1 MTMKLKYKRVLL
13 KLSGEM
19 FGGDRKEGI
28 DFKAVEKIA
37 SCLIEIKKKYPID
50 LAIVIGAGNI
60 FRGRMISEI
69 NFDRAQAD
77 YMGMLGTIINCLALQ
92 GEIER
97 LGGET
102 RLLSEITVTTVCE
115 PFIRRRALRHL
126 EKGRIVILGGG
137 TGNPFFTT
145 DSAAALKAT
154 ELKCDV
160 VLKGSNV
167 DGVYD
172 CDPKKNSLAK
182 KFDTLTYQYALE
194 KGLMVMDATAFAL
207 CQHEKIPI
215 IVFDA
220 SNLENIEKIIIG
232 EKIGT
237 LITEK

>member
-1 MTMKLKYKRVLL
+1 MELRYKRILL

-19 FGGDRKEGI
+19 FGGKKKNGI
-28 DFKAVEKIA
+28 DFDTVEKVA
-37 SCLIEIKKKYPID
+37 KCLIDLKKKYPVD
-50 LAIVIGAGNI
+50 LAVVIGAGNI
-60 FRGRMISEI
+60 FRGRMVSERK
-69 NFDRAQAD
+69 FDRAQAD
-77 YMGMLGTIINCLALQ
+77 YMGMLGTIINALALQ

-102 RLLSEITVTTVCE
+102 RLLSALNVASVCE

-126 EKGRIVILGGG
+126 EKGRIIILGGG
-137 TGNPFFTT
+137 TGSPFFTT

-154 ELKCDV
+154 ELQCDA

-172 CDPKKNSLAK
+172 CDPKINGNAT
-182 KFDTLTYQYALE
+182 KFESLTYQYALE

-220 SNLENIEKIIIG
+220 DNLDNVEKIITG

>member
-1 MTMKLKYKRVLL
+1 MTLKYKRILL

-19 FGGDRKEGI
+19 FGGNKKEGI
-28 DFKAVEKIA
+28 DFKSIEKIA
-37 SCLIEIKKKYPID
+37 ITLLNLKKKFSID
-50 LAIVIGAGNI
+50 LAVVIGAGNI
-60 FRGRMISEI
+60 FRGRMIDNR

-77 YMGMLGTIINCLALQ
+77 YMGMLATIINCLALQ

-97 LGGET
+97 LGGQT

-126 EKGRIVILGGG
+126 DKGRIVILGGG

-154 ELKCDV
+154 ELQCDV

-172 CDPKKNSLAK
+172 SDPKKNNEAK
-182 KFDTLTYQYALE
+182 KFERLTYQYALE
-194 KGLMVMDATAFAL
+194 KGLMVMDSTAFAL

-220 SNLENIEKIIIG
+220 NKLENLEKIITG
-232 EKIGT
+232 EKVGT
-237 LITEK
+237 LITE

>member
-1 MTMKLKYKRVLL
+1 MTLKYKRILL

-19 FGGDRKEGI
+19 FGGNKKEGI
-28 DFKAVEKIA
+28 DFKSIEKIA
-37 SCLIEIKKKYPID
+37 ITLLNLKKKFSID
-50 LAIVIGAGNI
+50 LAVVIGAGNI
-60 FRGRMISEI
+60 FRGRMIDNR

-77 YMGMLGTIINCLALQ
+77 YMGMLATIINCLALQ

-97 LGGET
+97 LGGQT

-126 EKGRIVILGGG
+126 DKGRIVILGGG

-154 ELKCDV
+154 ELQCDV

-172 CDPKKNSLAK
+172 SDPKKNSGAK
-182 KFDTLTYQYALE
+182 KFETLTYQYALE
-194 KGLMVMDATAFAL
+194 KGLMVMDSTAFAL

-220 SNLENIEKIIIG
+220 NKLENLEKIIAG
-232 EKIGT
+232 EKVGT
-237 LITEK
+237 LITE

>member
-1 MTMKLKYKRVLL
+1 MTMKLRYKRVLL
-13 KLSGEM
+13 KLSGEL
-19 FGGDRKEGI
+19 FSGDKKDGI
-28 DFKAVEKIA
+28 DFAAVEKVAKCVIN
-37 SCLIEIKKKYPID
+37 LKKKYPID

-60 FRGRMISEI
+60 FRGRMIDER

-77 YMGMLGTIINCLALQ
+77 YMGMLATIINCLALQ

-97 LGGET
+97 LGGEV
-102 RLLSEITVTTVCE
+102 RLMSAINMAAVCE

-126 EKGRIVILGGG
+126 NKGRIVILGGG

-154 ELKCDV
+154 ELECDV

-172 CDPKKNSLAK
+172 CDPKKNNGAK
-182 KFDTLTYQYALE
+182 KFETLTFQYALE

-220 SNLENIEKIIIG
+220 NNLDNLAKIISG
-232 EKIGT
+232 EKVGT

>member
-1 MTMKLKYKRVLL
+1 MELRYKRILL

-19 FGGDRKEGI
+19 FGGEKKKGI
-28 DFKAVEKIA
+28 DFDTVEKVA
-37 SCLIEIKKKYPID
+37 KCLINLKKKYPVD
-50 LAIVIGAGNI
+50 LAVVIGAGNI
-60 FRGRMISEI
+60 FRGRMASGRK
-69 NFDRAQAD
+69 FDRAQAD
-77 YMGMLGTIINCLALQ
+77 YMGMLGTIINALALQ

-102 RLLSEITVTTVCE
+102 RLLSALNVASVCE

-137 TGNPFFTT
+137 TGSPFFTT

-154 ELKCDV
+154 ELQCDA

-172 CDPKKNSLAK
+172 CDPKKNGNAT
-182 KFDTLTYQYALE
+182 KFETLTYQYALE

-220 SNLENIEKIIIG
+220 DNLDNVEKIITG

>member
-1 MTMKLKYKRVLL
+1 MTLRNKRILL
-13 KLSGEM
+13 KISGEL
-19 FGGDRKEGI
+19 FSKKGGEGI
-28 DFKAVEKIA
+28 NFISVEKVA
-37 SCLIEIKKKYPID
+37 KCLINIKKKYPID

-60 FRGRMISEI
+60 FRGRMIAERE
-69 NFDRAQAD
+69 FDRAQAD
-77 YMGMLGTIINCLALQ
+77 YMGMLATIINCMALQ

-97 LGGET
+97 LGEET
-102 RLLSEITVTTVCE
+102 RLMSALDIRSVCE

-126 EKGRIVILGGG
+126 DKGRIVILGGG

-145 DSAAALKAT
+145 DSAAALKAI

-172 CDPKKNSLAK
+172 CDPKKNDGAK
-182 KFDTLTYQYALE
+182 KFETLTYQYALE

-220 SNLENIEKIIIG
+220 NNLDNLEKIISG
-232 EKIGT
+232 EKVGT
-237 LITEK
+237 LVTN

>member
-1 MTMKLKYKRVLL
+1 MKLRYKRILL
-13 KLSGEM
+13 KLSGEL
-19 FGGDRKEGI
+19 FSDNKKNGI
-28 DFKAVEKIA
+28 DFNSVEKVA
-37 SCLIEIKKKYPID
+37 RCLINLKKKYPID

-60 FRGRMISEI
+60 FRGRMVE
-69 NFDRAQAD
+69 NRDFDRAQAD
-77 YMGMLGTIINCLALQ
+77 YMGMLATIINSLALQ

-97 LGGET
+97 LGEET
-102 RLLSEITVTTVCE
+102 RLMSAINVMSVCE
-115 PFIRRRALRHL
+115 PFIRRRAMHHL
-126 EKGRIVILGGG
+126 KNGRIVILAGG

-154 ELKCDV
+154 ELQCDV
-160 VLKGSNV
+160 VIKGSNV

-172 CDPKKNSLAK
+172 CDPKKNKGAT
-182 KFDTLTYQYALE
+182 KFETLTYQYALE
-194 KGLMVMDATAFAL
+194 QGLMVMDATAFAL

-220 SNLENIEKIIIG
+220 DNLDNLEKIVAG

>member
-1 MTMKLKYKRVLL
+1 MKLRYKRILL
-13 KLSGEM
+13 KLSGEL
-19 FGGDRKEGI
+19 FSDDKKNGI
-28 DFKAVEKIA
+28 SFNSVEKVA
-37 SCLIEIKKKYPID
+37 RCLIDLKKKYPID

-60 FRGRMISEI
+60 FRGRMVEARD
-69 NFDRAQAD
+69 FDRAQAD
-77 YMGMLGTIINCLALQ
+77 YMGMLATIINCLALQ

-102 RLLSEITVTTVCE
+102 RLMSAISVTTVCE

-126 EKGRIVILGGG
+126 SKGRIVILAGG

-145 DSAAALKAT
+145 DSAAALKAI
-154 ELKCDV
+154 ELNCDV
-160 VLKGSNV
+160 VIKGSNV

-172 CDPKKNSLAK
+172 CDPKKNKGAK
-182 KFDTLTYQYALE
+182 KFETLTYQYALE
-194 KGLMVMDATAFAL
+194 QGLMVMDATAFAL

-220 SNLENIEKIIIG
+220 DNLDNLEKIVAG

-237 LITEK
+237 LITE

>member
-1 MTMKLKYKRVLL
+1 MKLKYKRILL

-28 DFKAVEKIA
+28 DFKAIEVIA
-37 SCLIEIKKKYPID
+37 KDLIYLKRKYPID
-50 LAIVIGAGNI
+50 IAIVIGAGNI
-60 FRGRMISEI
+60 FRGRMIEERK
-69 NFDRAQAD
+69 FDRAQAD

-97 LGGET
+97 LGEET

-126 EKGRIVILGGG
+126 EKGRIIILGGG

-154 ELKCDV
+154 ELQCDV

-172 CDPKKNSLAK
+172 CDPKKNTLAK

-220 SNLENIEKIIIG
+220 NNLGNLEKIITG

-237 LITEK
+237 LITE

>member
-1 MTMKLKYKRVLL
+1 MKLRYKRVLL

-28 DFKAVEKIA
+28 DFEAVEKIA
-37 SCLIEIKKKYPID
+37 SCLIDLKKKYPID
-50 LAIVIGAGNI
+50 LAVVIGAGNI
-60 FRGRMISEI
+60 FRGRMIEQR
-69 NFDRAQAD
+69 NFDKAQAD
-77 YMGMLGTIINCLALQ
+77 YMGMLSTIINCMALQ
-92 GEIER
+92 GEVER

-102 RLLSEITVTTVCE
+102 RLMSAINIASICE

-126 EKGRIVILGGG
+126 DKGRIVILGGG

-154 ELKCDV
+154 ELQCDV

-172 CDPKKNSLAK
+172 CDPKKNGGAK
-182 KFDTLTYQYALE
+182 KFETLTYQYALE

-220 SNLENIEKIIIG
+220 NNLCNIEKIICG

-237 LITEK
+237 LITEE

>member
-1 MTMKLKYKRVLL
+1 
-13 KLSGEM
+13 M

-28 DFKAVEKIA
+28 DFEAVEKIA
-37 SCLIEIKKKYPID
+37 SCLIDLKKKYPID
-50 LAIVIGAGNI
+50 LAVVIGAGNI
-60 FRGRMISEI
+60 FRGRMIEQR
-69 NFDRAQAD
+69 NFDKAQAD
-77 YMGMLGTIINCLALQ
+77 YMGMLSTIINCMALQ
-92 GEIER
+92 GEVER

-102 RLLSEITVTTVCE
+102 RLMSAINIASICE

-126 EKGRIVILGGG
+126 DKGRIVILGGG

-154 ELKCDV
+154 ELQCDV

-172 CDPKKNSLAK
+172 CDPKKNGGAK
-182 KFDTLTYQYALE
+182 KFETLTYQYALE

-220 SNLENIEKIIIG
+220 NNLCNIEKIICG

-237 LITEK
+237 LITEE

>member
-1 MTMKLKYKRVLL
+1 MTLKYKRILL

-19 FGGDRKEGI
+19 FGGNKKEGI
-28 DFKAVEKIA
+28 DFKSVEEIA
-37 SCLIEIKKKYPID
+37 TTLLNLKNKYPID
-50 LAIVIGAGNI
+50 LAVVIGAGNI
-60 FRGRMISEI
+60 FRGRMVNNR

-97 LGGET
+97 MGGQT

-126 EKGRIVILGGG
+126 DKGRIVILGGG

-154 ELKCDV
+154 ELQCDV

-172 CDPKKNSLAK
+172 SDPKKNNGAK
-182 KFDTLTYQYALE
+182 KFETLTYQYALE

-215 IVFDA
+215 IVFNA
-220 SNLENIEKIIIG
+220 NKLENLEKIISG
-232 EKIGT
+232 EKVGT
-237 LITEK
+237 LITE

>member
-1 MTMKLKYKRVLL
+1 MKLRYKRVLL
-13 KLSGEM
+13 KLSGEL
-19 FGGDRKEGI
+19 FGENNKEGI
-28 DFKAVEKIA
+28 DFDNVGKVAK
-37 SCLIEIKKKYPID
+37 CLIDLKKKYPID
-50 LAIVIGAGNI
+50 LAVVIGAGNI
-60 FRGRMISEI
+60 FRGRMVE
-69 NFDRAQAD
+69 NRDFDRAQAD
-77 YMGMLGTIINCLALQ
+77 YMGMLATIINCLALQ

-102 RLLSEITVTTVCE
+102 RLMSELNVASVCE

-126 EKGRIVILGGG
+126 EKGRIVILAGG
-137 TGNPFFTT
+137 TGSPFFTT

-154 ELKCDV
+154 ELQCDV
-160 VLKGSNV
+160 VIKGSNV

-172 CDPKKNSLAK
+172 CDPKKNDCAK
-182 KFDTLTYQYALE
+182 KFETITYQYALE

-220 SNLENIEKIIIG
+220 DNLDNLDKIVAG

-237 LITEK
+237 LINEK

>member
-1 MTMKLKYKRVLL
+1 MTLKYKRILL

-19 FGGDRKEGI
+19 FGGNKKEGI
-28 DFKAVEKIA
+28 DFKSIEKIA
-37 SCLIEIKKKYPID
+37 ITLLNLKKKYPID

-60 FRGRMISEI
+60 FRGRMIDNR

-97 LGGET
+97 LGGQT
-102 RLLSEITVTTVCE
+102 RLLSEITVATVCE

-154 ELKCDV
+154 ELQCDV

-172 CDPKKNSLAK
+172 SDPKKNSGAK
-182 KFDTLTYQYALE
+182 KFETLTYQYALE
-194 KGLMVMDATAFAL
+194 KGLMVMDSTAFAL

-220 SNLENIEKIIIG
+220 NKLENLEKIITG
-232 EKIGT
+232 EKVGT
-237 LITEK
+237 LITE

>member
-1 MTMKLKYKRVLL
+1 MTLKYKRILL
-13 KLSGEM
+13 KLSGEL
-19 FGGDRKEGI
+19 FNGDKGGSI
-28 DFKAVEKIA
+28 DFKKVGRVAE
-37 SCLIEIKKKYPID
+37 CLIQLKNKYPID

-60 FRGRMISEI
+60 FRGRMVESK

-77 YMGMLGTIINCLALQ
+77 YMGMLGTIINALALQ
-92 GEIER
+92 GELER
-97 LGGET
+97 RNMET
-102 RLLSEITVTTVCE
+102 RVMSEVNVVAVCE

-126 EKGRIVILGGG
+126 DKGRIVILAGG
-137 TGNPFFTT
+137 TGSPFFTT

-154 ELKCDV
+154 ELQCEV
-160 VLKGSNV
+160 ILKGSNV

-172 CDPKKNSLAK
+172 SDPKKNGNAT
-182 KFDTLTYQYALE
+182 KFESLTYQYALE

-215 IVFDA
+215 IVFDG
-220 SNLENIEKIIIG
+220 SNLCNIDKIISG

>member
-1 MTMKLKYKRVLL
+1 MKLRYKRILL
-13 KLSGEM
+13 KLSGEL
-19 FGGDRKEGI
+19 FGGDKKEGI
-28 DFKAVEKIA
+28 NFQAVEKVA
-37 SCLIEIKKKYPID
+37 RTLINIKKKYPID

-60 FRGRMISEI
+60 FRGRMVEARD
-69 NFDRAQAD
+69 FDRAQAD
-77 YMGMLGTIINCLALQ
+77 YMGMLATIINCLALQ

-102 RLLSEITVTTVCE
+102 RMMSEVNVTSVCE
-115 PFIRRRALRHL
+115 PFIRRRAMRHL
-126 EKGRIVILGGG
+126 DKGRIVILAGG

-154 ELKCDV
+154 ELQCDV

-172 CDPKKNSLAK
+172 CDPRKNDCAK
-182 KFDTLTYQYALE
+182 KFESLTYQYALE

-220 SNLENIEKIIIG
+220 NNLDNLEKIVAG
-232 EKIGT
+232 EKVGT

>member
-1 MTMKLKYKRVLL
+1 MELRYKRILL

-19 FGGDRKEGI
+19 FGGKKKNGI
-28 DFKAVEKIA
+28 DFDTVEKVA
-37 SCLIEIKKKYPID
+37 KCLINLKKKYPVD
-50 LAIVIGAGNI
+50 LAVVIGAGNI
-60 FRGRMISEI
+60 FRGRMVSERK
-69 NFDRAQAD
+69 FDRAQAD
-77 YMGMLGTIINCLALQ
+77 YMGMLGTIINALALQ

-102 RLLSEITVTTVCE
+102 RLLSALNVASVCE

-137 TGNPFFTT
+137 TGSPFFTT

-154 ELKCDV
+154 ELQCDA

-172 CDPKKNSLAK
+172 CDPKINGNAT
-182 KFDTLTYQYALE
+182 KFESLTYQYALE

-220 SNLENIEKIIIG
+220 DNLDNVEKIITG

>member
-1 MTMKLKYKRVLL
+1 MNLRYKRILL
-13 KLSGEM
+13 KLSGEL
-19 FGGDRKEGI
+19 FGGIKKEGI
-28 DFKAVEKIA
+28 DFETIEKVA
-37 SCLIEIKKKYPID
+37 KCLINIKRKYPID

-60 FRGRMISEI
+60 FRGRRVSERE
-69 NFDRAQAD
+69 FDRAQAD
-77 YMGMLGTIINCLALQ
+77 YMGMLATIINCLALQ

-102 RLLSEITVTTVCE
+102 RMMSEVNVSTVCE

-137 TGNPFFTT
+137 TGSPFFTT

-154 ELKCDV
+154 ELQCDV
-160 VLKGSNV
+160 VIKGSNV

-172 CDPKKNSLAK
+172 CDPRKNNGAK
-182 KFDTLTYQYALE
+182 KFESITYQYALE

-220 SNLENIEKIIIG
+220 DNLDNLEKIITG

>member
-1 MTMKLKYKRVLL
+1 MKLRYKRILL
-13 KLSGEM
+13 KLSGEL
-19 FGGDRKEGI
+19 FSDNKKNGI
-28 DFKAVEKIA
+28 DFNAVEKVA
-37 SCLIEIKKKYPID
+37 RCLIDLKKKFPID

-60 FRGRMISEI
+60 FRGRMVEARD
-69 NFDRAQAD
+69 FDRAQAD
-77 YMGMLGTIINCLALQ
+77 YMGMLATIINCLALQ

-102 RLLSEITVTTVCE
+102 RLMSAINVTSVCE
-115 PFIRRRALRHL
+115 PFIRRRAMRHL
-126 EKGRIVILGGG
+126 DKGRIVILAGG

-154 ELKCDV
+154 ELQCDV
-160 VLKGSNV
+160 VIKGSNV

-172 CDPKKNSLAK
+172 CDPKKNKGAT
-182 KFDTLTYQYALE
+182 KFETLTYQYALE
-194 KGLMVMDATAFAL
+194 QGLMVMDATAFAL

-220 SNLENIEKIIIG
+220 DNLDNLEKIVAG

>member
-1 MTMKLKYKRVLL
+1 MNLRYKRILL
-13 KLSGEM
+13 KLSGEL
-19 FGGDRKEGI
+19 FGGIKKEGI
-28 DFKAVEKIA
+28 DFETIEKVA
-37 SCLIEIKKKYPID
+37 KCLINLKRKYPID

-60 FRGRMISEI
+60 FRGRRVSERE
-69 NFDRAQAD
+69 FDRAQAD
-77 YMGMLGTIINCLALQ
+77 YMGMLATIINCLALQ

-102 RLLSEITVTTVCE
+102 RMMSEVNVSTVCE

-137 TGNPFFTT
+137 TGSPFFTT

-154 ELKCDV
+154 ELQCDV
-160 VLKGSNV
+160 VIKGSNV

-172 CDPKKNSLAK
+172 CDPRKNNGAK
-182 KFDTLTYQYALE
+182 KFESITYQYALE

-220 SNLENIEKIIIG
+220 DNLDNLEKIITG

>member
-1 MTMKLKYKRVLL
+1 MTLKYKRILL

-19 FGGDRKEGI
+19 FGGNKKEGI
-28 DFKAVEKIA
+28 DFKSVEKIA
-37 SCLIEIKKKYPID
+37 TTLINLKKNYPID

-60 FRGRMISEI
+60 FRGRMIDNR

-77 YMGMLGTIINCLALQ
+77 YMGMLATIINCLALQ

-97 LGGET
+97 LGGQT

-126 EKGRIVILGGG
+126 DKGRIVILGGG

-154 ELKCDV
+154 ELQCDV

-172 CDPKKNSLAK
+172 SDPKKNNGAK
-182 KFDTLTYQYALE
+182 KFERLTYQYALE

-220 SNLENIEKIIIG
+220 NKLENLEKIITG
-232 EKIGT
+232 EKVGT
-237 LITEK
+237 LITE

>member
-1 MTMKLKYKRVLL
+1 MTLKYKRILL

-19 FGGDRKEGI
+19 FGGNKKEGI
-28 DFKAVEKIA
+28 DFKSVEKIA
-37 SCLIEIKKKYPID
+37 TTLLNLKNKYPID
-50 LAIVIGAGNI
+50 LAVVIGAGNI
-60 FRGRMISEI
+60 FRGRMVNNR

-97 LGGET
+97 MGGQT

-126 EKGRIVILGGG
+126 DKGRIVILGGG

-154 ELKCDV
+154 ELQCDV

-172 CDPKKNSLAK
+172 SDPKKNNGAK
-182 KFDTLTYQYALE
+182 KFETLTYQYALE

-220 SNLENIEKIIIG
+220 NKLENLEKIISG
-232 EKIGT
+232 EKVGT
-237 LITEK
+237 LITE

>member
-1 MTMKLKYKRVLL
+1 MELKYKRILL
-13 KLSGEM
+13 KLSGEL
-19 FGGDRKEGI
+19 FSDKKKEGI
-28 DFKAVEKIA
+28 DFGSVEKVA
-37 SCLIEIKKKYPID
+37 KCLIDLKKKYPID

-60 FRGRMISEI
+60 FRGRMIEKR

-77 YMGMLGTIINCLALQ
+77 YMGMLATIINCMALQ

-102 RLLSEITVTTVCE
+102 RLLSAIDIRSVCE
-115 PFIRRRALRHL
+115 PFIRRRALRHIN
-126 EKGRIVILGGG
+126 KGRIVILGGG
-137 TGNPFFTT
+137 IGSPFFTT

-154 ELKCDV
+154 ELQCDAI
-160 VLKGSNV
+160 LKGSNV

-172 CDPKKNSLAK
+172 CDPRKNGQAT
-182 KFDTLTYQYALE
+182 KFETLTYQYALE

-215 IVFDA
+215 IVFDGN
-220 SNLENIEKIIIG
+220 NLGNIEKIILG